1 MNVGILFEIIQWFTV
16 KGDDTGLAL
25 SANQSPTLRNVS
37 PLLLSL
43 RQCNLSLWHS
53 YSASLDFPMSS
64 SNLHSYSPYKALVFI
79 N

>member
-37 PLLLSL
+37 PLSLSDNAICL
-43 RQCNLSLWHS
+43 SGIRIQPALISQC
-53 YSASLDFPMSS
+53 
-64 SNLHSYSPYKALVFI
+64 LHQIYIRIHPTRP
-79 N
+79 